1 MTPTAALAGAVI
13 GQLAPSQVIVDGVVN
28 GLIYGLVGMGV
39 VLVYRSTRVINFAVG
54 AMGLPAAALV
64 ALLSIQYG
72 IPYVPSLV
80 VGLAAGT
87 LFGAV
92 VELIVVRRLFTAP
105 RVILL
110 VATIGVAQVAQAIA
124 MSLPEIDDVSAAFPL
139 PFSSSLHL
147 GDVVLRPAD
156 VLTVITVPVMAVAL
170 GWLMSRTPFG
180 RKVAASADNP
190 DLARLSG
197 VSPKVVSTIVWTIAG
212 LLASISLVLIAG
224 RVGNVTKVATLGPA
238 TLSRGLIVA
247 VLAGLISFP
256 RSVIA
261 GVAVGVVEAVI
272 GFHTLDQPGTIDMLL
287 LLTVLVAVWFQ
298 SRRSSETERAV
309 FAFAPD
315 PARSPNRSRTGGGCA
330 TTAGSCSSSHSAW
343 PSWYRSPSPPRRAC
357 TSTPG
362 SCASPWPRCR
372 CRS

>member
-224 RVGNVTKVATLGPA
+224 RIAGISGIASRLAPLYADGETASRAAFIVGVIAAPFLYGALTGRFPTPTIATGTLGLAIAGLLVGFGSVWGNGCTSGHGVCGLSRLSLRSLVATGVFMA
-238 TLSRGLIVA
+238 TAIATVFVTRHLS
-247 VLAGLISFP
+247 
-256 RSVIA
+256 
-261 GVAVGVVEAVI
+261 
-272 GFHTLDQPGTIDMLL
+272 
-287 LLTVLVAVWFQ
+287 
-298 SRRSSETERAV
+298 
-309 FAFAPD
+309 
-315 PARSPNRSRTGGGCA
+315 
-330 TTAGSCSSSHSAW
+330 
-343 PSWYRSPSPPRRAC
+343 
-357 TSTPG
+357 
-362 SCASPWPRCR
+362 
-372 CRS
+372 